1 MEESYCKKC
10 KKYKKIDQ
18 FYRSSYSQCKKCR
31 KAVTKNNQF
40 NKKEVLSM
48 MENIYNKMNA
58 MECLY
63 KEILN
68 KNNNIIDS
76 VLIFIDKME
85 YNNISKTDELIN
97 SINKIDE
104 YNKNIN
110 QKIESIAKIGKS
122 KIIIDDEYERNL
134 KNILED

>member
-1 MEESYCKKC
+1 
-10 KKYKKIDQ
+10 
-18 FYRSSYSQCKKCR
+18 
-31 KAVTKNNQF
+31 
-40 NKKEVLSM
+40 
-48 MENIYNKMNA
+48 MNA

-68 KNNNIIDS
+68 KNNNIINS

-97 SINKIDE
+97 SINKIDG

-110 QKIESIAKIGKS
+110 QKIESIS

>member
-1 MEESYCKKC
+1 
-10 KKYKKIDQ
+10 
-18 FYRSSYSQCKKCR
+18 
-31 KAVTKNNQF
+31 
-40 NKKEVLSM
+40 M
-48 MENIYNKMNA
+48 MENIYNKMNV
-58 MECLY
+58 MGCLY

-85 YNNISKTDELIN
+85 YNNISK
-97 SINKIDE
+97 
-104 YNKNIN
+104 
-110 QKIESIAKIGKS
+110 IESIPKIGKS

>member
-1 MEESYCKKC
+1 
-10 KKYKKIDQ
+10 
-18 FYRSSYSQCKKCR
+18 
-31 KAVTKNNQF
+31 
-40 NKKEVLSM
+40 M

-68 KNNNIIDS
+68 KNNNIINS
-76 VLIFIDKME
+76 VLIFIDKMD

-110 QKIESIAKIGKS
+110 QKIESIS